1 MAEGLAGVFGNPIL
15 RAVTLATATF
25 IFCHSAYSAAF
36 LLHLTKDL
44 EFDSRIVSVVL
55 GIGALGGVVGAASS
69 PSAGRAIGIGPVLMV
84 GLAVSTVG
92 MSLAT
97 LITEPRWAAVACV
110 SLSQFILSAKVSTMC
125 SRFPFDTRWSR
136 NACKAGPMRASAAW
150 CGDWRHWVRWPVAQ
164 SLRQQAYALRRLRAA
179 CLAPPR

>member
-55 GIGALGGVVGAASS
+55 GIGALGGVVGA
-69 PSAGRAIGIGPVLMV
+69 
-84 GLAVSTVG
+84 VG
-92 MSLAT
+92 MRCWLLMTPHCQKGGAICRCCGS
-97 LITEPRWAAVACV
+97 IRVG
-110 SLSQFILSAKVSTMC
+110 
-125 SRFPFDTRWSR
+125 SR
-136 NACKAGPMRASAAW
+136 
-150 CGDWRHWVRWPVAQ
+150 
-164 SLRQQAYALRRLRAA
+164 
-179 CLAPPR
+179 